1 VIPSAGKPCIPETI
15 FMTIYII
22 RRLIQSVFVLLI
34 ITLLVFLTMHILP
47 GDPILIFMSSGELK
61 NTSLEEIE
69 VLRHQFGLD
78 RPLLV
83 QYIDWLGGVV
93 HGDFGISIVQREP
106 VMKEITRRLPITL
119 LLSSIALFISTIIG
133 IPAGVVCA
141 VRRGKWIDTV
151 VTIIANA
158 GITIP
163 VFWLGLML
171 IYLFAL
177 NLGWLPVQGYTSP
190 FVDFTKSIR
199 QMIMPVFCLS
209 IFSISSITRQTRS
222 SMLEVMKQDYI
233 RTSWAKGLKE
243 WQVILRHGLK
253 NGLIP
258 IVTLLGVSF
267 SFIIGGS
274 VLVENVFNIP
284 GVGRLVVNAVF
295 VQDYP
300 VVQGF
305 VLIIAVIVLLSNL
318 IVDIAYG
325 WLDPRIRYG

>member
-1 VIPSAGKPCIPETI
+1 
-15 FMTIYII
+15 
-22 RRLIQSVFVLLI
+22 
-34 ITLLVFLTMHILP
+34 
-47 GDPILIFMSSGELK
+47 MSSGELK
-61 NTSLEEIE
+61 NTSVQEIE
-69 VLRHQFGLD
+69 VLRHEFGLD

-83 QYIDWLGGVV
+83 QYFDWLGGVIY
-93 HGDFGISIVQREP
+93 GDFGISIIQREP

-119 LLSSIALFISTIIG
+119 LLSSISLVISTIVG

-141 VRRGKWIDTV
+141 VRRGKWIDTT

-163 VFWLGLML
+163 VFWLGIML

-190 FVDFTKSIR
+190 LTDFVKSIR

-209 IFSISSITRQTRS
+209 IFSVSSITRQTRS

-233 RTSWAKGLKE
+233 RTAWAKGLRE
-243 WQVILRHGLK
+243 RLVILRHGLK

-258 IVTLLGVSF
+258 IVTLIGMSF

-305 VLIIAVIVLLSNL
+305 VLIVAVIVLLSNL
-318 IVDIAYG
+318 IVDISYG